1 MTQSLKV
8 NISSQEKDDK
18 PSYGSTV
25 VNGNIRFFSA
35 SAIQAFDPTIEGG
48 CHARYW
54 FEKVDKKKTVEQT
67 WHKKGKK
74 EHREIAH
81 YLETG
86 ENTIGPIVR
95 PGAHFLPK
103 PGKDLILE
111 KAFGNY
117 EMAIAARDEFLAGK
131 IAEHRAA
138 RYALTYHGIP
148 VIGEMDCRHRRGEWV
163 TNVGTIVKEDDQ
175 HRTAEIADWK
185 TSSDIA
191 KYGKSAAGLYTETVQ
206 MPLYADATLFVWPDI
221 EFVRISH
228 GQFGTRRREAH
239 KVSALLDRAAIA
251 YRRKQIESTTLAMIH
266 VVKETD
272 INKVE
277 KNTSSCSA
285 FRGCDHASYCNRPAG
300 TVAQL
305 FQIKTGDQKMATLFD
320 APATPVNGAP
330 AAASNSMTLFAT
342 NTAPVPVAPPPPL
355 LSEIERQ
362 ALVEQEKARLMGVS
376 APAAI
381 SADPV
386 ARALA
391 ALEAGTLGYDSAS
404 GRVTESITGS
414 GFTFRPPT
422 QPELHALQIFAQR
435 SASNVIGAVN
445 GTAPIISPAA
455 PPPMPNIAAV
465 NPPDSPPPSF
475 VQSADPIPPEVAAQI
490 QNPELRTRVESHAV
504 QHAAASVA
512 QAAVENLA
520 EEKASGRCP
529 RGKQRIALSMD
540 EIATKMHK
548 CQCGKEIKLRPAK
561 EADGTWAATLSS
573 HNMPKVEAAALTAA
587 VAPFAAPPPFL
598 GATLTSS
605 TPPPSFVPPTSAL
618 TPPPFVP
625 VVLVPSMPEVMM
637 NAAALTRSQEDLLQ
651 GVCNRLDILISIMR
665 AK

>member
-1 MTQSLKV
+1 MNIQ
-8 NISSQEKDDK
+8 NISQMPEEKNDK

-35 SAIQAFDPTIEGG
+35 SAIQAFDPKIEGG

-54 FEKVDKKKTVEQT
+54 FEKVEKRKTIEQT

-95 PGAHFLPK
+95 PGAHFLPR
-103 PGKDLILE
+103 PGKDLVLE
-111 KAFGNY
+111 KSFGDY
-117 EMAIAARDEFLAGK
+117 EKAVAARDAFLAGEPRGNDPSK
-131 IAEHRAA
+131 
-138 RYALTYHGIP
+138 YALTYHGIP

-163 TNVGTIVKEDDQ
+163 SNVGMIIKEDDQ
-175 HRTAEIADWK
+175 HRTAEIVDWK
-185 TSSDIA
+185 TSSDIV
-191 KYGKSAAGLYTETVQ
+191 KYGKTPDGLYTETVQ
-206 MPLYADATLFVWPDI
+206 MPLYADATTFVWPDI

-251 YRRKQIESTTLAMIH
+251 YRRKEIESTTLAMIH
-266 VVKETD
+266 VVRETD

-305 FQIKTGDQKMATLFD
+305 FQIKTPGDQKMPTLFD
-320 APATPVNGAP
+320 APTPVNGTPIATGAGTLFDTGAKP
-330 AAASNSMTLFAT
+330 AAA
-342 NTAPVPVAPPPPL
+342 VAPPPPL
-355 LSEIERQ
+355 LSEAERQ
-362 ALVEQEKARLMGVS
+362 ALVEQEKARLMGTA

-391 ALEAGTLGYDSAS
+391 ALDAGTLGYDAAS
-404 GRVTESITGS
+404 GRVTESISGS

-422 QPELHALQIFAQR
+422 QAELHALTIFAGR

-445 GTAPIISPAA
+445 GMAPIIAPAA
-455 PPPMPNIAAV
+455 PPPLPNIAAV

-490 QNPELRTRVESHAV
+490 QNPELRARVESHAV
-504 QHAAASVA
+504 QHAAATA
-512 QAAVENLA
+512 MMAAAENLA

-548 CQCGKEIKLRPAK
+548 CSCGKEIKLRPAK

-573 HNMPKVEAAALTAA
+573 HNMPKTDLAAPTAT
-587 VAPFAAPPPFL
+587 VPPPFV
-598 GATLTSS
+598 APTSVVAV
-605 TPPPSFVPPTSAL
+605 PPPFTPSSSAVVPL
-618 TPPPFVP
+618 PPPFVP
-625 VVLVPSMPEVMM
+625 PASSAVASTPITNVPVAPPP
-637 NAAALTRSQEDLLQ
+637 DLLQ
-651 GVCNRLDILISIMR
+651 GIYDRLGTLIDIMR
-665 AK
+665 VK